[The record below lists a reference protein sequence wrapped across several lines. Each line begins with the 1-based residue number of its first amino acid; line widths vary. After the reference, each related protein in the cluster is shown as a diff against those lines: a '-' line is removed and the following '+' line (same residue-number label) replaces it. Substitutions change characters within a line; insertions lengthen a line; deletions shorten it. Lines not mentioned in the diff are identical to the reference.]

1 MGCSYLLSI
10 DTHSTRALLN
20 DCHTLLFYIAYRG
33 ISALAPRGPHF
44 SDLVPAGLF
53 SHIFLLLS
61 HIYIAQCFLQ
71 FLKYVIVSEVPT
83 VSLTGSAL
91 ASGKSGLDLV
101 GTGSVQHRGSL

>member
-1 MGCSYLLSI
+1 MIVTPCCSTLPTGESLLWHLGDPTSLTLYLQGCSL
-10 DTHSTRALLN
+10 T
-20 DCHTLLFYIAYRG
+20 
-33 ISALAPRGPHF
+33 F
-44 SDLVPAGLF
+44 SYSSL
-53 SHIFLLLS
+53 
-61 HIYIAQCFLQ
+61 IYIAQCFLQ